1 MQFISLIFFILE
13 NINDVKDKIDN
24 GTVGYKYLVSIS
36 GLNIETIKIVTIEE
50 NDINIENIVMSL
62 FFIFLLNILIIDDK
76 NTIIEIIENI

>member
-1 MQFISLIFFILE
+1 MQFYSLIFFILE